1 MKLHIRLDML
11 ECNAIMQIII
21 STFGSFTHF
30 AFNSDHMP
38 SLKIYWLGILTLR
51 FKGLA
56 DFIGMNGDLISIL
69 CFDT

>member
-1 MKLHIRLDML
+1 
-11 ECNAIMQIII
+11 MQIII

-30 AFNSDHMP
+30 AFYSDHMS

-51 FKGLA
+51 FKGLG
-56 DFIGMNGDLISIL
+56 DFISMNGDLISIL